1 LAGVSLQRAVLVA
14 AATGP
19 SQLRRAY
26 RRAVV
31 EGSVNTRCSAAQE
44 RGYGTLR
51 LLTLATLRLPDL
63 ALYAHWAQ
71 VCDDGADGRGQR
83 VSGVV
88 LQALADSACG
98 ALRLVHRALERHC
111 DERGDEPAGWVT
123 RAIDRASELLGG
135 QRDQSFGAYDVGV
148 ALGLSRL
155 AMVSLARATAATAD
169 DPGLVADLLADGLG
183 DLFAVYLIARA
194 AGGS

>member
-1 LAGVSLQRAVLVA
+1 
-14 AATGP
+14 
-19 SQLRRAY
+19 
-26 RRAVV
+26 
-31 EGSVNTRCSAAQE
+31 
-44 RGYGTLR
+44 
-51 LLTLATLRLPDL
+51 
-63 ALYAHWAQ
+63 
-71 VCDDGADGRGQR
+71 
-83 VSGVV
+83 
-88 LQALADSACG
+88 
-98 ALRLVHRALERHC
+98 
-111 DERGDEPAGWVT
+111 VT

-135 QRDQSFGAYDVGV
+135 QPGQTFGAYDVGV